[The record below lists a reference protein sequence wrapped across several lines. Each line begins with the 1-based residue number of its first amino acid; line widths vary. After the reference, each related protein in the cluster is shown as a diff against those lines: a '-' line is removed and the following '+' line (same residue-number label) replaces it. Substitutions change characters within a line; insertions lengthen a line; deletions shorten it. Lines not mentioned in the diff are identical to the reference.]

1 MSVSAVNAAQNSY
14 WNTIQSK
21 YNQPAQDFQGL
32 SSAIQSGDLS
42 TAQTALA
49 AFQKDIQNNPQ
60 GPLATALSDS
70 NSQISK
76 DFQALQTALQSNDVS
91 AAQTA
96 FAAVKQDLKA
106 LHHHHH
112 HHKAASDGDSTSSA
126 TDTTSTASTSAT
138 NLAVGV
144 FLDEQA

>member
-21 YNQPAQDFQGL
+21 YNQPAQDFQNL
-32 SSAIQSGDLS
+32 ASDIQSGDLTS
-42 TAQTALA
+42 AQTALA

-60 GPLATALSDS
+60 SPLATALSDPT
-70 NSQISK
+70 SQVSK
-76 DFQALQTALQSNDVS
+76 DFQALQTALQSNDTS

-96 FAAVKQDLKA
+96 FAAVKQDLKT
-106 LHHHHH
+106 LHHHH
-112 HHKAASDGDSTSSA
+112 HHKAADDTDGTQST
-126 TDTTSTASTSAT
+126 TDTTSASSDSAI
-138 NLAVGV
+138 NSAVGV